1 MPTCDP
7 TSSAAPA
14 SDRLRTTQHID
25 MSPNLIKPGSRTRR
39 RLVFRASAKSMT
51 VILGVLL
58 IEVTP
63 VCGRRCTGHIKTSV
77 NLEPT
82 DSDFHLWITDRV
94 LEPSCKSD
102 ADATYCPPVYAVFFA
117 AEPAPRGGGSGPS
130 LISISASWTC
140 ASIWPGGRAFEYTR
154 RWHLRFGEK
163 LFSLWI
169 FTAYFPA
176 TT

>member
-1 MPTCDP
+1 
-7 TSSAAPA
+7 
-14 SDRLRTTQHID
+14 

-39 RLVFRASAKSMT
+39 RLVFRASEKSMT
-51 VILGVLL
+51 VILGALL

-102 ADATYCPPVYAVFFA
+102 ADATYCPPVYAVFLLLNRP
-117 AEPAPRGGGSGPS
+117 PARRRLRTFYPSVPDGIGRCFQHSCRSESVPFDATQRTAGILSRRSAVSSPITCIALWQQGQAVLSG
-130 LISISASWTC
+130 ASV
-140 ASIWPGGRAFEYTR
+140 I
-154 RWHLRFGEK
+154 
-163 LFSLWI
+163 
-169 FTAYFPA
+169 
-176 TT
+176 

>member
-51 VILGVLL
+51 VILGALL

-63 VCGRRCTGHIKTSV
+63 VCGRRCTGHNVSKFGADGQRFSFVDNRSCLGTFMQ
-77 NLEPT
+77 
-82 DSDFHLWITDRV
+82 SDV
-94 LEPSCKSD
+94 LPFGLRGSAASRAERRFFSPNHCCVRNRSGCHEPSLGG
-102 ADATYCPPVYAVFFA
+102 TEA
-117 AEPAPRGGGSGPS
+117 A
-130 LISISASWTC
+130 ISPNAN
-140 ASIWPGGRAFEYTR
+140 R
-154 RWHLRFGEK
+154 R
-163 LFSLWI
+163 
-169 FTAYFPA
+169 
-176 TT
+176 